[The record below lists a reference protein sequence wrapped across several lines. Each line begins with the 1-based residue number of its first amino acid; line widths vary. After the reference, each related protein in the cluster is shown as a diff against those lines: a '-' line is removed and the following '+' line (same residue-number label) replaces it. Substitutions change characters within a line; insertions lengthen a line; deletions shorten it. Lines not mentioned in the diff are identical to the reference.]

1 MKKKDVLLI
10 IILLLIAGCTY
21 FGYRYVSQVD
31 SEGDAAVV
39 ITIDGK
45 EYGTY
50 PLSLDT
56 KIEIPA
62 KLGSNV
68 LEIKDGKVKMIKAEC
83 PDQVCVDTK
92 AIHSMNE
99 KIVCLPNRIMVTIK
113 RGNFSKLDS
122 VVQ

>member
-1 MKKKDVLLI
+1 MKKKDIILI
-10 IILLLIAGCTY
+10 IILLVIAGSTY
-21 FGYRYVSQVD
+21 FGYRFVSQVD

-56 KIEIPA
+56 RIEIPA
-62 KLGSNV
+62 KLGNSV
-68 LEIKDGKVKMIKAEC
+68 LEIKDGVVKMIEAEC

-92 AIHSMNE
+92 AIHNMGE
-99 KIVCLPNRIMVTIK
+99 RIVCLPNRIIVTIVK
-113 RGNFSKLDS
+113 GNFSKIDN